1 MTPQIAAA
9 QKKYQEVATLLVK
22 KAKEQCPGKPVRE
35 VKFVKVNTPI
45 GVGPGQ
51 PIQLT
56 GAIQGKSLDIVIPV
70 GAVDGSEF
78 EVPYVV
84 LSDEVVVG
92 DPFFVEIPKPLP
104 KLEVLKPE
112 TQSPQKWRD
121 DGNAHFKGGRLR
133 DAIACY
139 TAGLDA
145 STGTF
150 EVEEGSTV
158 GQDDAHLIL
167 NNRSMV
173 WAKIGQLDKALAD
186 VGAAIEKQPDFAKA
200 HFQVRVN
207 EYGR

>member
-35 VKFVKVNTPI
+35 VKFVKVNTPM

-56 GAIQGKSLDIVIPV
+56 GAIQGRSLDIVIPA

-84 LSDEVVVG
+84 LEGDVVVG
-92 DPFFVEIPKPLP
+92 DPFFVEVPKPLP
-104 KLEVLKPE
+104 EPEVLKPE
-112 TQSPQKWRD
+112 TQSPQKWRE

-133 DAIACY
+133 EAIACY
-139 TAGLDA
+139 TAGVDA
-145 STGTF
+145 ASGTF
-150 EVEEGSTV
+150 EVQEDGVV
-158 GQDDAHLIL
+158 GQDDTHLIL

-173 WAKIGQLDKALAD
+173 WARIGQLDKALAD
-186 VGAAIEKQPDFAKA
+186 AQAAVQRQPDFAKA
-200 HFQVRVN
+200 HFQVRL
-207 EYGR
+207 EYC